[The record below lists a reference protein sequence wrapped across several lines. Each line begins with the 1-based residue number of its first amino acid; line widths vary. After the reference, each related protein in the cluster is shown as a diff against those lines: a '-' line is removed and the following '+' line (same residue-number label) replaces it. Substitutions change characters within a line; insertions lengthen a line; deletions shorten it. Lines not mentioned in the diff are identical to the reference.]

1 MIGENPRTDKLVLHF
16 VGGNALERARFA
28 KDVSMNFETP
38 NEHRKPVLHYV
49 NAEVRPRAEFA
60 QMAISM
66 GLHCEVYESLADIF
80 AYPPRHGIMVVNDEP
95 AIGGGIV
102 AALAEL
108 ERRGVWLPVI
118 AVGTMPN
125 PSRIVDAIKAGA
137 LDYLTT
143 PVDQARLERSL
154 KRTEAE
160 AERTST
166 VRRNRVLAQQKLENL
181 SGRESQVLELLAEG
195 FSNKQI
201 ARELEISPRTVE
213 IHRANMMAKLGTSH
227 ATSAVRLKLEASSF
241 WAA

>member
-1 MIGENPRTDKLVLHF
+1 
-16 VGGNALERARFA
+16 
-28 KDVSMNFETP
+28 MNFETP

-49 NAEVRPRAEFA
+49 NAEALPRAEFA
-60 QMAISM
+60 QMSISM
-66 GLHCEVYESLADIF
+66 GHHCEVYESLADIF

-108 ERRGVWLPVI
+108 EKHGVWLPVI

-195 FSNKQI
+195 SSNKQI
-201 ARELEISPRTVE
+201 ARELDISPRTVE

-227 ATSAVRLKLEASSF
+227 AASAVRLKLEASSF